1 MIEYFEILLS
11 NEAEHFLDNLDE
23 KVRNKLLL
31 YNIDKAKFTLDSK
44 LFKKIS
50 KEIWEFRTKY
60 GTRQYRL
67 FAFWD
72 KRDGRNTLVIATHG
86 IVKKTQKTPKT
97 EIEKALTIRTYY
109 FNKIKQDETK

>member
-1 MIEYFEILLS
+1 MIKYFEILLS
-11 NEAEHFLDNLDE
+11 NEAEDFLDNLDE
-23 KVRNKLLL
+23 KVRNKIL

-50 KEIWEFRTKY
+50 REIWEIRTKY

-86 IVKKTQKTPKT
+86 IVKKTQKIPKA
-97 EIEKALTIRTYY
+97 EFEKALTIRTYY
-109 FNKIKQDETK
+109 FNKTKQDETK